1 MFIYQLNIDDKYHII
16 SLFKDL
22 CCRID
27 RFCKVKEAN
36 SIIQI
41 FLLIFFEK
49 RSAGGFLFYA
59 VLSCYDKRRSRF
71 CKVVFLYHII
81 YMK

>member
-1 MFIYQLNIDDKYHII
+1 MFIYQLNIDDKYRII

-22 CCRID
+22 FYGID

-41 FLLIFFEK
+41 IL
-49 RSAGGFLFYA
+49 
-59 VLSCYDKRRSRF
+59 
-71 CKVVFLYHII
+71 
-81 YMK
+81 

>member
-1 MFIYQLNIDDKYHII
+1 MFIYQLNIDDKYRII

-41 FLLIFFEK
+41 IL
-49 RSAGGFLFYA
+49 
-59 VLSCYDKRRSRF
+59 
-71 CKVVFLYHII
+71 
-81 YMK
+81 